1 MEQKQQSIDP
11 FKGKTRLPSFAIP
24 ERYELHLIP
33 DLSACTFSVTVQI
46 SLTINASTEFL
57 VLNALELVIQN
68 THFTNSQ
75 GQHIPHDVVVD
86 NDDEILVLVFHEF
99 SGILNEHPRGFYK
112 CYMATD
118 ILFPEWNTWN
128 KFLLVEIHH
137 ARSVIE
143 IFYAVSYKKGSAVI
157 RMLQGYLGDKSLS
170 TYMRRYPAQN
180 AKTEDLWNVLS
191 QVSGVLFN
199 IMMNTWTRKAGY
211 PVIHSQFLLSGQHGK
226 WVVPITLSIGSYE
239 RQKKFLLETSQGR
252 VDISLI
258 NICELIQSIGDDLNS
273 NEKKYEVNSQENI
286 WVKVNDDQRGFYR
299 VNYEGKLA
307 QACFSTGTLFLL
319 ILKGSDSILDD
330 GNALCQACEQSL
342 SSLLMLKDVYRKEID
357 YVIVSKLIDVCYDV
371 LKITT
376 DAIPDSV
383 NELKQYFISLL
394 MCSAEQL
401 GWDSISGE
409 DHSISLL
416 RGEVFQ
422 ALATFDH
429 AKTQQDALCRFQ
441 ILLDGRNTSLLPA
454 NIRRVAYIAVM
465 RNTTT
470 ENRTGLESLLSFYRS
485 CIASSA
491 DPNVVIEV
499 LNLLLSDAI
508 PDQDIIYVLAGI
520 SNEGILSCSCSCSFI
535 TNIPYLELW
544 EIYNSNKYDNWER
557 ILARYGAGLLLTNFI
572 SQMFPLV
579 NSDEK
584 ADEIEEFFASHMNH
598 SIIMNLKLSIEQI

>member
-1 MEQKQQSIDP
+1 MQ
-11 FKGKTRLPSFAIP
+11 
-24 ERYELHLIP
+24 
-33 DLSACTFSVTVQI
+33 
-46 SLTINASTEFL
+46 
-57 VLNALELVIQN
+57 
-68 THFTNSQ
+68 
-75 GQHIPHDVVVD
+75 
-86 NDDEILVLVFHEF
+86 
-99 SGILNEHPRGFYK
+99 
-112 CYMATD
+112 
-118 ILFPEWNTWN
+118 
-128 KFLLVEIHH
+128 
-137 ARSVIE
+137 
-143 IFYAVSYKKGSAVI
+143 
-157 RMLQGYLGDKSLS
+157 
-170 TYMRRYPAQN
+170 
-180 AKTEDLWNVLS
+180 
-191 QVSGVLFN
+191 
-199 IMMNTWTRKAGY
+199 
-211 PVIHSQFLLSGQHGK
+211 SQFLLSGQHGK

-252 VDISLI
+252 MLSPSQNCLVCLARHSAKCTCPAGSSDHALSAGCALA
-258 NICELIQSIGDDLNS
+258 DDNC
-273 NEKKYEVNSQENI
+273 VFQ
-286 WVKVNDDQRGFYR
+286 
-299 VNYEGKLA
+299 
-307 QACFSTGTLFLL
+307 C
-319 ILKGSDSILDD
+319 ILDD

-499 LNLLLSDAI
+499 LNLLLSDA
-508 PDQDIIYVLAGI
+508 
-520 SNEGILSCSCSCSFI
+520 
-535 TNIPYLELW
+535 
-544 EIYNSNKYDNWER
+544 DNWER

>member
-1 MEQKQQSIDP
+1 MD
-11 FKGKTRLPSFAIP
+11 RN
-24 ERYELHLIP
+24 R
-33 DLSACTFSVTVQI
+33 SAR
-46 SLTINASTEFL
+46 ARETEFSFHRLLAFLRFL
-57 VLNALELVIQN
+57 V
-68 THFTNSQ
+68 
-75 GQHIPHDVVVD
+75 P
-86 NDDEILVLVFHEF
+86 
-99 SGILNEHPRGFYK
+99 
-112 CYMATD
+112 
-118 ILFPEWNTWN
+118 
-128 KFLLVEIHH
+128 LL
-137 ARSVIE
+137 
-143 IFYAVSYKKGSAVI
+143 
-157 RMLQGYLGDKSLS
+157 LG
-170 TYMRRYPAQN
+170 
-180 AKTEDLWNVLS
+180 
-191 QVSGVLFN
+191 
-199 IMMNTWTRKAGY
+199 
-211 PVIHSQFLLSGQHGK
+211 
-226 WVVPITLSIGSYE
+226 
-239 RQKKFLLETSQGR
+239 
-252 VDISLI
+252 
-258 NICELIQSIGDDLNS
+258 
-273 NEKKYEVNSQENI
+273 
-286 WVKVNDDQRGFYR
+286 
-299 VNYEGKLA
+299 
-307 QACFSTGTLFLL
+307 
-319 ILKGSDSILDD
+319 ILDD

-454 NIRRVAYIAVM
+454 NIRRVAYVAVM

-520 SNEGILSCSCSCSFI
+520 SNEGSETAWRWL
-535 TNIPYLELW
+535 
-544 EIYNSNKYDNWER
+544 KGNWER